1 VALRHDDAH
10 GGGNAESGLIHSVV
24 CIAADEADLAQSH
37 ALLHG
42 QESAVH
48 GDSGYS
54 GLDRRAEVKAAQDE
68 GKLGRRIAWH
78 IAMKRG
84 QLEAMPEAPAK
95 AMHEWFGR
103 RKAKIRGFANRST
116 SSSIRTPATWTLEPE
131 PSP

>member
-1 VALRHDDAH
+1 MALRHDDAH
-10 GGGNAESGLIHSVV
+10 GGDAESGLILSVV
-24 CIAADEADLAQSH
+24 CTAADETDLAQSH
-37 ALLHG
+37 ALQHG

-84 QLEAMPEAPAK
+84 AARGHAGGPCQVDARVVRAAQGADP
-95 AMHEWFGR
+95 R
-103 RKAKIRGFANRST
+103 IRESFDELLDQDTGHMDA
-116 SSSIRTPATWTLEPE
+116 
-131 PSP
+131 